1 MSKYIITGGK
11 SLDGTVSIRGAKNS
25 VLPLLAAS
33 ILTDEQVIIHNC
45 PEITDVT
52 NMVKMLQIMGVKVS
66 KTDSTIILDPN
77 AVSSHIIS
85 PDLAREVRSS
95 LFLLGPIIGR
105 LKQGKASYP
114 GGCDIGL
121 RPIDIH
127 IKGLSEL
134 NVKIEERNGFIECDG
149 TDIKGADIM
158 LDYPSVGATENI
170 MMAAVTAPGT
180 TIIRN
185 AAKEPEIIDL
195 QDMLVRMG
203 GKIRGAGQNVI
214 YIEGVKKLHGAEFTP
229 IPDRIVAGTFV
240 IAAALCGGKVEISNT
255 EPEHISSLLVKLS
268 KTSCKIEVKNDRIYI
283 TNNKRLKS
291 LGYVETM
298 PYPGFPTDLQAQT
311 MVLEAVSNGTSVI
324 VENIF
329 ETRFKHVPELVKMGA
344 QITVK
349 GRNAFIRGVEKLYA
363 ADVRA
368 TDLRGGVAL
377 VLAGMKAEGVTVV
390 HDIHHIDR
398 GYENLEFYLNR
409 LGADI
414 KRET

>member
-1 MSKYIITGGK
+1 MSKYIINGGNT
-11 SLDGTVSIRGAKNS
+11 LDGTVNIHGAKNS

-45 PEITDVT
+45 PEITDVA
-52 NMVKMLQIMGVKVS
+52 NMIKMLQIMGVKVR
-66 KTDSTIILDPN
+66 KEDSSLVIDSSALN
-77 AVSSHIIS
+77 SHIIS

-105 LKQGKASYP
+105 LKQGKAAYP

-127 IKGLSEL
+127 IKGLTEL
-134 NVKIEERNGFIECDG
+134 NVKIEERNGYIECDG
-149 TDIKGADIM
+149 TNIKGADLM

-170 MMAAVTAPGT
+170 MMAAVTAPGV

-185 AAKEPEIIDL
+185 AAKEPEITDL

-203 GKIRGAGQNVI
+203 AKISGAGQNVI
-214 YIEGVKKLHGAEFTP
+214 YIEGVRKLHGTEFTP
-229 IPDRIVAGTFV
+229 IPDRIVTGTFV
-240 IAAALCGGKVEISNT
+240 IACALCGGKVEIAGA

-268 KTSCKIEVKNDRIYI
+268 KTACKIVINNDRIYI
-283 TNNKRLKS
+283 ANNRRLKS

-311 MVLEAVSNGTSVI
+311 MVLESVAYGTSVI

-344 QITVK
+344 SITVK
-349 GRNAFIRGVEKLYA
+349 DRNAFIKGVERLYGA
-363 ADVRA
+363 EVRA
-368 TDLRGGVAL
+368 GDLRGGVAL
-377 VLAGMKAEGVTVV
+377 VLAGMKAEGVTTVS
-390 HDIHHIDR
+390 DIYHIDR
-398 GYENLEFYLNR
+398 GYENLDGTLR
-409 LGADI
+409 SLGADI
-414 KRET
+414 IREM